1 MEGFARNPI
10 TPSRMSQ
17 VNSPRYR
24 FTPLKTVTPPSAS
37 PDPANFFAEYEI
49 EMALT
54 PPRPSTSPSDNAVIG
69 KKRKEIGAKRRE
81 LAHIPINP
89 MTTVHEDPIDSRKQP
104 KTIAQS

>member
-1 MEGFARNPI
+1 MEDLARTPI
-10 TPSRMSQ
+10 MPLRMSQ
-17 VNSPRYR
+17 LNSPRYR

-37 PDPANFFAEYEI
+37 PDPANFFAEYET

-54 PPRPSTSPSDNAVIG
+54 PTRPSTSPSDNAVIG
-69 KKRKEIGAKRRE
+69 KKRKEIGVKRRE

-104 KTIAQS
+104 KITAQR